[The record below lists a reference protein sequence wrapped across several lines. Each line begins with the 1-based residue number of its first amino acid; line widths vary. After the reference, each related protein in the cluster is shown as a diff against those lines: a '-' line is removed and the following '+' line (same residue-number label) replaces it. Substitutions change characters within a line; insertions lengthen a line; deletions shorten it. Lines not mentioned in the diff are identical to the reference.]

1 MDKRKGVMLIL
12 DGLGDHAIEAF
23 DAATPLEAAATP
35 NMDRMLRDGQGGLVD
50 PLFPGVPV
58 GTHSGTAVLLGITP
72 SEAAALAR
80 GPVEAAGIGLES
92 RTGDVLF
99 RCNFATLQKGA
110 GGYLILDRRAGRISE
125 EASELAATLSS
136 VDVGYGISA
145 TLKPA
150 TQHRAVLQ
158 LTGSRLSAAV
168 SDTDPGH
175 LTPGLTLAEC
185 RPLDNGEDA
194 KRVARAVNALTDIV
208 FERLDDHPVNRSRR
222 RRGLPAANG
231 IICRSPGVRQTP
243 TSLINHLGL
252 KAAVIAGESTV
263 LGLGRLLGYR
273 TISDPRFTALQDTD
287 LAAKVDAT
295 VSALSEHD
303 IVFLH
308 VKGPDICS
316 HDHDPAAK
324 KELLEAVDR
333 ALSPLL
339 GEDIVIAVTGDHS
352 TDSNTGRHIGDP
364 VPSLLYARRMRRDRC
379 ATFGE
384 AECAIGGLGRL
395 SATGLLSTM
404 LDNMGR
410 MHKLRPGEHCFFCS
424 GA

>member
-12 DGLGDHAIEAF
+12 DGLGDHAVEAF
-23 DAATPLEAAATP
+23 GDVTPLEAAATP

-50 PLFPGVPV
+50 PLYPGVPV
-58 GTHSGTAVLLGITP
+58 GTHNGTAVLLGITP
-72 SEAAALAR
+72 SESASLAR

-99 RCNFATLQKGA
+99 RCNFATLQRRN

-125 EASELAATLSS
+125 GASELAEMLN
-136 VDVGYGISA
+136 DVAVGHGISA

-150 TQHRAVLQ
+150 TQHRAVLH
-158 LTGSRLSAAV
+158 LAGTRLSAAV

-175 LTPGLTLAEC
+175 LTPGLTLPDC
-185 RPLDNGEDA
+185 RPLDKSEDA
-194 KRVARAVNALTDIV
+194 KRVARAVNDLTEIA

-231 IICRSPGVRQTP
+231 IICRSPGIRQTP

-252 KAAVIAGESTV
+252 RAAVIAGESTV

-273 TISDPRFTALQDTD
+273 SISDPRFTALQDTD
-287 LAAKVDAT
+287 LSAKVET
-295 VSALSEHD
+295 TLTALAEHD

-316 HDHDPAAK
+316 HDHDPSAK

-333 ALSPLL
+333 ALLPLL
-339 GEDIVIAVTGDHS
+339 DEDIVISVTGDHS

-379 ATFGE
+379 STFGE
-384 AECAIGGLGRL
+384 AECAMGGLGRL

-410 MHKLRPGEHCFFCS
+410 MHKLRPGENCFFCN
-424 GA
+424 GG